1 MTVRKVVTSYDLS
14 IPRITHRV
22 AHAPLRRVLTSLRM
36 NSLIDS
42 FGSHGLRK
50 MQRFWWLYL
59 VFFCSG
65 MSALVFET
73 VWFRQAG
80 LVLGNSVWASSMV
93 LASFM
98 AGLALGNLVAGQFG
112 RRCRFPVRIYGIL
125 EVLIGA
131 VGVGLVLGFPHLNS
145 WLVPVLRPYAD
156 QLLLLNSMRL
166 AVSFGLMLI
175 PTVAMGAT
183 LPLMVSGLTAQ
194 DSRFGE
200 QLGRLYACNTFGAM
214 AGALGCEMFLI
225 PTLGIRDT
233 GFTAGAC
240 SLVAGLAA
248 IAFGGGFRRDVSELP
263 QKAEAAEP
271 AVTPTV
277 GRWQQARF
285 YLATFLC
292 GGILLALEVVW
303 FRYMVLFNFGNSRV
317 FAIMLAI
324 VLAGIAIGGLIASRL
339 SRSPRAGAALPWL
352 SLASS
357 LLTLLTYAIPAWMT
371 VREKGGWGSDLEGW
385 STFTRALPVMLPVSI
400 LSGALFPLIG
410 QALRREQES
419 ETTTA
424 GRLTLCNTLG
434 AAVGALLGGFVLLP
448 FLGMEKSLILLG
460 LLYAVVAA
468 LCVPPADPNQTANRN
483 RMTLSIAVVLLTAF
497 LIHQVGLGRR
507 ILDKVASRYV
517 NRNTKIVALREG
529 SIDTL
534 MYAETRLLDQ
544 PLYHRLV
551 TNTHSMS
558 ATDPTCQQYMRMYAY
573 LPVALHPAPRKA
585 CLISFGCGVT
595 AKALTDTKEL
605 ESIDIV
611 DISRDILDLNDVVYP
626 DPADQPLRDPRV
638 RVHIE
643 DGRFHLQM
651 TEERYDLITSEPPP
665 PKGAG
670 IVNLYSR
677 EYFQLIHD
685 RLAESGMVTYWVPYH
700 DISPGDG
707 RAIIRAFCDVF
718 TNGSVWMGSGDN
730 WMLFGIRGT
739 HTPVDVARFRRQW
752 ESPLVGPMMRGL
764 AFESP
769 EQFGSYFIADRDQL
783 ADWLK
788 ATEPVVDNFP
798 QRISP
803 TDSVV
808 FKDADYV
815 EWLKSD
821 ASRER
826 FLKSDHIRSVWPKEL
841 IEAASPHFD
850 ERNYIHDLNCVPP
863 NRMSG
868 WRFGSLAAIHH
879 LQTKTTLRTPVL
891 WSLNSSHQHEAAVA
905 KLLPREADN
914 SQVLTHRA
922 HFALADRDFNGA
934 AKLYE
939 RVLTK
944 LSPQTV
950 EYQRCWIRT
959 IYALCMAGKVDDA
972 RAIVSSRTPTS
983 YLKPT
988 ATIDWQYLRETFD
1001 LPEFTPPSGEATEE

>member
-1 MTVRKVVTSYDLS
+1 M
-14 IPRITHRV
+14 
-22 AHAPLRRVLTSLRM
+22 LTSLRM
-36 NSLIDS
+36 ICLIDS
-42 FGSHGLRK
+42 FGSHGSRK

-98 AGLALGNLVAGQFG
+98 AGLALGNLAAGLFG
-112 RRCRFPVRIYGIL
+112 RRCRFPVRVYGIL

-183 LPLMVSGLTAQ
+183 LPLMVSGLTAH

-214 AGALGCEMFLI
+214 AGALGCELFLI
-225 PTLGIRDT
+225 PTLGLRDT

-240 SLVAGLAA
+240 SLIAGLAA
-248 IAFGGGFRRDVSELP
+248 IAFGGGLKRESSDHP
-263 QKAEAAEP
+263 QKFDAAEASATP
-271 AVTPTV
+271 AIS
-277 GRWQQARF
+277 RFQQARF

-317 FAIMLAI
+317 FAVMLAI

-339 SRSPRAGAALPWL
+339 SRSARAPALVPWL
-352 SLASS
+352 ALASS

-371 VREKGGWGSDLEGW
+371 VREKGNWGSDLEGW
-385 STFTRALPVMLPVSI
+385 STFFRALPVMLPVSL

-419 ETTTA
+419 ESTTA

-448 FLGMEKSLILLG
+448 FLGMENSLILLG
-460 LLYAVVAA
+460 LLYAVVAV
-468 LCVPPADPNQTANRN
+468 LCVSPEEPGQPSSRN
-483 RMTLSIAVVLLTAF
+483 RLMLSVVVVLLTAF
-497 LIHQVGLGRR
+497 LIHEVGIGRR
-507 ILDKVASRYV
+507 VLDKVASRYV

-544 PLYHRLV
+544 PLYHRLI

-611 DISRDILDLNDVVYP
+611 DISRDILDLNEVVYP
-626 DPADQPLRDPRV
+626 DPVEQPLRDPRV

-685 RLAESGMVTYWVPYH
+685 RLADGGMVTYWVPYH

-718 TNGSVWMGSGDN
+718 TNGSVWVGSGDN
-730 WMLFGIRGT
+730 WMLFGIRGA
-739 HTPVDVARFRRQW
+739 HPLVDVARFRRQW
-752 ESPLVGPMMRGL
+752 DSPLVGPMLRGL

-769 EQFGSYFIADRDQL
+769 EQFGAYFIADRDQL
-783 ADWLK
+783 TEWLST
-788 ATEPVVDNFP
+788 TEPVVDNYP

-803 TDSVV
+803 TDKVV

-815 EWLKSD
+815 GWLKSD
-821 ASRER
+821 SARER
-826 FLKSDHIRSVWPKEL
+826 FQKSEHIRGVWPKDL
-841 IEAASPHFD
+841 IDAASPHFQ

-863 NRMSG
+863 NRMSE

-879 LQTKTTLRTPVL
+879 LQTKTKLRTPVL

-905 KLLPREADN
+905 KLMEREADN

-922 HFALADRDFNGA
+922 HFALADHDFNGA

-944 LSPQTV
+944 LSPQTA
-950 EYQRCWIRT
+950 EYQRCWLRN
-959 IYALCMAGKVDDA
+959 IYALCMAARADDA
-972 RAIVSSRTPTS
+972 RLIVTSHAPTS
-983 YLKPT
+983 ALKTTAAEDWKYLH
-988 ATIDWQYLRETFD
+988 ETFD
-1001 LPEFTPPSGEATEE
+1001 LPQLAPATAEEADE

>member
-1 MTVRKVVTSYDLS
+1 
-14 IPRITHRV
+14 
-22 AHAPLRRVLTSLRM
+22 
-36 NSLIDS
+36 
-42 FGSHGLRK
+42 
-50 MQRFWWLYL
+50 MQRSWWLYL

-65 MSALVFET
+65 ASALVFET

-98 AGLALGNLVAGQFG
+98 AGLALGNLAAGQFG
-112 RRCRFPVRIYGIL
+112 RRCRLPVRTYGIL
-125 EVLIGA
+125 EMLIGV
-131 VGVGLVLGFPHLNS
+131 VGVGLVMSFPHLNS
-145 WLVPVLRPYAD
+145 WLAPALRPYAD
-156 QLLLLNSMRL
+156 QLVLLNAMRL

-183 LPLMVSGLTAQ
+183 LPLMVSGLTAH

-214 AGALGCEMFLI
+214 AGALGCELLLI
-225 PTLGIRDT
+225 PTLGLLDT
-233 GFTAGAC
+233 GIAAGAC
-240 SLVAGLAA
+240 SFFAGLAA
-248 IAFGGGFRRDVSELP
+248 IAFGGRLKREAPDIP
-263 QKAEAAEP
+263 QAQDAAET
-271 AVTPTV
+271 AAKRTISRT
-277 GRWQQARF
+277 QQARF

-317 FAIMLAI
+317 FSIMLAI
-324 VLAGIAIGGLIASRL
+324 VLGGIAVGGLIASRL
-339 SRSPRAGAALPWL
+339 SRSPRAATLVPWL
-352 SLASS
+352 AIVSS

-371 VREKGGWGSDLEGW
+371 VRDKGNWGSDLEGW
-385 STFTRALPVMLPVSI
+385 STFIRALPVMLPVSV

-410 QALRREQES
+410 QALQRELES
-419 ETTTA
+419 EATTA
-424 GRLTLCNTLG
+424 GRLTLSNTLG
-434 AAVGALLGGFVLLP
+434 ATVGALLGGFVLLP
-448 FLGMEKSLILLG
+448 LLGMEKSLILLG
-460 LLYAVVAA
+460 LLYVVVAM
-468 LCVPPADPNQTANRN
+468 LCASAGPNRPANRN
-483 RMTLSIAVVLLTAF
+483 RITLSTVVVLLAAV
-497 LIHQVGLGRR
+497 LIHQAGLGRR
-507 ILDKVASRYV
+507 LLDKVASRYV
-517 NRNTKIVALREG
+517 NRNARIVALREG

-544 PLYHRLV
+544 PLYHRLI

-573 LPVALHPAPRKA
+573 LPVALHPALRKA

-605 ESIDIV
+605 ETIDIV
-611 DISRDILDLNDVVYP
+611 DISRDILDLNNVVYP
-626 DPADQPLRDPRV
+626 DPTEQPLRDPRV

-643 DGRFHLQM
+643 DGRFHLQT
-651 TEERYDLITSEPPP
+651 TEVRYDLITSEPPP

-685 RLAESGMVTYWVPYH
+685 RLAEGGMVTYWVPYH

-718 TNGSVWMGSGDN
+718 TNGSLWMGSGDN

-739 HTPVDVARFRRQW
+739 HTPVDVARFGRQW
-752 ESPLVGPMMRGL
+752 ESPLVGPMLRAL
-764 AFESP
+764 AFETP
-769 EQFGSYFIADRDQL
+769 EQFGAYFIADRDQL
-783 ADWLK
+783 TEWLK

-815 EWLKSD
+815 TWLQSN

-826 FLKSDHIRSVWPKEL
+826 FLKSGHIRAIWPKEL
-841 IEAASPHFD
+841 IETASPHFD
-850 ERNYIHDLNCVPP
+850 VRNYIHDLNCVPP

-868 WRFGSLAAIHH
+868 WKFGSLAAIHH

-891 WSLNSSHQHEAAVA
+891 WSLNSSHQYEAAVA
-905 KLLPREADN
+905 KLMERESDN

-922 HFALADRDFNGA
+922 HFALADRNFSEA
-934 AKLYE
+934 AKLYG

-950 EYQRCWIRT
+950 EYQRCWLRNV
-959 IYALCMAGKVDDA
+959 YALCMAAKPDA
-972 RAIVSSRTPTS
+972 ARLTVTSRAPTS
-983 YLKPT
+983 ALKATAAEDWKYLH
-988 ATIDWQYLRETFD
+988 ETFSLPD
-1001 LPEFTPPSGEATEE
+1001 LASATSEESDE